1 MKLSTFLQ
9 ERELSRRK
17 FADMVGI
24 SKEAVHYYLHGKRFP
39 RPETLRRIAEATD
52 GLVTANDF
60 CQEEPR

>member
-1 MKLSTFLQ
+1 
-9 ERELSRRK
+9 
-17 FADMVGI
+17 MVGI